1 MLNCLT
7 FFWRKGSMRNS
18 ITIIVFAALVAC
30 SAPVQAQSARQLLL
44 EGKEVLTDG
53 ANHDDQDKLLEA
65 RALFEQAVNDDSLA
79 IFAHYYAA
87 SAASELANILAEL
100 DDSDYNR
107 KILEYVNYA
116 IDHLEAATDQDEVF
130 AEGWLMLSA
139 AYGQKMTV
147 RPLQA
152 VSLGRKFNRAMSRA
166 REIAPDSPRVVL
178 LKAITDYNL
187 PRIVGGNKDRAL
199 DGLYRAARLF
209 EEEVVEDPVL
219 PSWGHEDTYARLG
232 IVFMDRGDLEEA
244 RTAFERALE
253 INPEFGWVQHT
264 LLPSLEEM
272 ETASAEK

>member
-1 MLNCLT
+1 
-7 FFWRKGSMRNS
+7 MRNS
-18 ITIIVFAALVAC
+18 ITIVVFAALVAC
-30 SAPVQAQSARQLLL
+30 SAPVQAQSTRQLLL
-44 EGKEVLTDG
+44 EGKEMLADG
-53 ANHDDQDKLLEA
+53 ANHDDQDKLLEV
-65 RALFEQAVNDDSLA
+65 RALFEQAVHDDSLA

-87 SAASELANILAEL
+87 SAASELANILHEM
-100 DDSDYNR
+100 DDSDQNR

-116 IDHLEAATDQDEVF
+116 IDHLEAATDRDETF

-139 AYGQKMTV
+139 VYGQKMTV

-166 REIAPDSPRVVL
+166 RELAPDNPRVVL
-178 LKAITDYNL
+178 LRAITAYNL

-199 DGLYRAARLF
+199 EGLNRAARLF

-232 IVFMDRGDLEEA
+232 IVFLDRGNLEEA

-253 INPEFGWVQHT
+253 INPEFGWVKHT
-264 LLPSLEEM
+264 LLPSLEEA
-272 ETASAEK
+272 EAASVAN

>member
-1 MLNCLT
+1 
-7 FFWRKGSMRNS
+7 MRNS
-18 ITIIVFAALVAC
+18 ITIIVLAALVAWC
-30 SAPVQAQSARQLLL
+30 VPVQAQSAKQVLL
-44 EGKEVLTDG
+44 EGKQILTDG

-65 RALFEQAVNDDSLA
+65 RALFEQAVHDDSLA
-79 IFAHYYAA
+79 IFARYYAA
-87 SAASELANILAEL
+87 SAASEQANILAEKG
-100 DDSDYNR
+100 DSDHNR

-116 IDHLEAATDQDEVF
+116 IDHLEAATDQDEFF

-139 AYGQKMTV
+139 VYGQKMTV

-166 REIAPDSPRVVL
+166 RELAPDNPRVVL
-178 LKAITDYNL
+178 LRAITDYNL

-199 DGLYRAARLF
+199 EGLYRAARLF

-232 IVFMDRGDLEEA
+232 IVFMDRGNLEEA

-253 INPEFGWVQHT
+253 INPEFGWVQRT
-264 LLPSLEEM
+264 LLPSLEEA
-272 ETASAEK
+272 EAASVAN